1 MIPVKLTLKNFMCYR
16 DNVPPLSFDGIR
28 VACLCGDNGN
38 GKSALFDA
46 LTWALWGK
54 SRAKDN
60 NDDDLVHLGQSEME
74 VELEFVSGEQRYR
87 VLRKHAKKPS
97 KARAGQTILELQIAT
112 NEAFRSISGN
122 SKSETQQKI
131 IELLKL
137 DYETFKNSAFLRQG
151 HSDEF
156 SIKRPGERKEI
167 LANILGLS
175 HYDELEKRAKDSSKD
190 RRNKADTLEND
201 IGQIELQLAA
211 RAEYEDGITKIQD
224 EIRQIEEKR
233 KTEDEIISSLRSQKE
248 SLEIKR
254 EQLSNTENRLSE
266 TNRELERW
274 QSKVR
279 WLQAKIAEYERVLSE
294 RVTIEKRHS
303 ELTEAKSLNDE
314 FNQKLSQLLTLRERI
329 SDLDKIIRQAAE
341 TLNIDHKV
349 IQSRLAG
356 NESKS
361 AKIPQLEEALVQARK
376 NLTELAK
383 SEETITTKRKQTQ
396 QIMSRISHLESVS
409 TRLDTDIADLD
420 EKCKLLAKD
429 NARCPLCQTELG
441 VDGRQQL
448 ETKLN
453 SEVQQKIKARQNN
466 NEELKRN
473 RAELQAIE
481 NELAKQET
489 TLNKERST
497 RQHQLSIAEKEL
509 TEARQANNELPQE
522 RAKLEE
528 LEQHLT
534 KKDYAVQ
541 EQKMLLQLENEE
553 KKLGYSKERHQQVQ
567 QQLAGLQEYE
577 TLKRDLDEAMK
588 SVDKEK
594 VTLTEAETAVSN
606 LSTVAKADSKK
617 MNALRAEL
625 VALPELTDKIAK
637 ANEAHLVLL
646 QNERQARDRL
656 AALQERLRHLAE
668 LETKKQEKT
677 KLLHQVLEEESI
689 YKELAEAFSKKG
701 IQALLIEQA
710 LPEIEIEANRLL
722 AKMTDN
728 RMSLRLETQ
737 RETRK
742 GNTIETLDIKI
753 ADELGTRNYEMYS
766 GGEAFR
772 IDLALR
778 IALSMLLVRRAGA
791 SLPVLVIDEGFGTQ
805 DSSARDK
812 LVEAISSIQDDFEK
826 LFVITHLEEMK
837 DRFPVLINVTKTA
850 DGSMISI
857 I

>member
-1 MIPVKLTLKNFMCYR
+1 MIPVRLALKNFMCYR
-16 DNVPPLSFDGIR
+16 DNVPPLSFDGIH

-54 SRAKDN
+54 SRAK
-60 NDDDLVHLGQSEME
+60 NDDDLIHLGQSEME
-74 VELEFVSGEQRYR
+74 IELEFISSEQRYR

-97 KARAGQTILELQIAT
+97 KARAGQTVLELQIASDG
-112 NEAFRSISGN
+112 AFSPISGN

-131 IELLKL
+131 IDILNL
-137 DYETFKNSAFLRQG
+137 DYETFENSAFLRQG
-151 HSDEF
+151 HADEF
-156 SIKRPGERKEI
+156 SIKPAGKRKEI
-167 LANILGLS
+167 LSNILGLS
-175 HYDELEKRAKDSSKD
+175 QYDELERRAKDLAND
-190 RRNKADTLEND
+190 RRTKADKLEND
-201 IGQIELQLAA
+201 ISEIGLQLASKP
-211 RAEYEDGITKIQD
+211 EYEAEITGIQN
-224 EIRQIEEKR
+224 EISQLEEKR
-233 KTEDEIISSLRSQKE
+233 KSEDETISSLRSQKE
-248 SLEIKR
+248 SLEVKR

-266 TNRELERW
+266 TAKELERW

-279 WLQAKIAEYERVLSE
+279 ERQARIAEYERVLSE
-294 RVTIEKRHS
+294 RVTIEKGHS
-303 ELTEAKSLNDE
+303 DLTEAKSLNDE
-314 FNQKLSQLLTLRERI
+314 FNQKLSQLLALRERI

-341 TLNIDHKV
+341 TLNVDHKV
-349 IQSRLAG
+349 IQSRLADK
-356 NESKS
+356 EAKS
-361 AKIPQLEEALVQARK
+361 ARIPQLEETLVQARK
-376 NLTELAK
+376 YLTELAK

-409 TRLDTDIADLD
+409 TRLDTDIADLN
-420 EKCKLLAKD
+420 EKCKLLAQGD
-429 NARCPLCQTELG
+429 ARCPLCQTELG
-441 VDGRQQL
+441 VDRRQQL
-448 ETKLN
+448 ETKLA
-453 SEVQQKIKARQNN
+453 SEAQQKIKARQNN

-473 RAELQAIE
+473 KTELQALE
-481 NELAKQET
+481 SEMAERESA
-489 TLNKERST
+489 LNKERSA

-509 TEARQANNELPQE
+509 AEARQAGNELPQQ

-528 LEQHLT
+528 LEQRLA

-553 KKLGYSKERHQQVQ
+553 KKLGYSKEKHGQLQ
-567 QQLAGLQEYE
+567 QQLAGLQKYE
-577 TLKRDLDEAMK
+577 SLKRELDEAIK
-588 SVDKEK
+588 TIDKEK
-594 VTLTEAETAVSN
+594 AALTEAEETISN
-606 LSTVAKADSKK
+606 LSTLTKTDSKK
-617 MNALRAEL
+617 IDALRAEL
-625 VALPELTDKIAK
+625 IVLPNLANKLVK
-637 ANEAHLVLL
+637 AEKDYQAWL
-646 QNERQARDRL
+646 QNERQVRDSL

-668 LETKKQEKT
+668 LEVTRQEKT
-677 KLLHQVLEEESI
+677 KLSQQALNEESI

-737 RETRK
+737 RETKK
-742 GNTIETLDIKI
+742 GGTIETLDIKI

-778 IALSMLLVRRAGA
+778 IAISMLLVRRAGA
-791 SLPVLVIDEGFGTQ
+791 SLPILIIDEGFGTQ
-805 DSSARDK
+805 DSSAREK
-812 LVEAISSIQDDFEK
+812 LVEAISSIRDDFEK
-826 LFVITHLEEMK
+826 IFVITHLEEMK

-857 I
+857 S